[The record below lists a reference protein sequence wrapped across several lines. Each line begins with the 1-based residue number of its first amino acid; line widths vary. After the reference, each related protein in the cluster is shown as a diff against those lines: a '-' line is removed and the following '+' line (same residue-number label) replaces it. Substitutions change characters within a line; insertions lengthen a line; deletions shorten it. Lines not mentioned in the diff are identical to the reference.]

1 MNDEWRRTRFAI
13 RKEAEEMIILIFS
26 RRGEEKM
33 GNERCYIVIE
43 ILRFRSRD
51 REDILALNRPCYRG
65 EWKPGSRKK
74 PDRSCSVNFST
85 APRFLRHARAFYGS
99 LLKLITFRQ
108 TCFLSLPLP
117 IVSLPSFSLSL
128 FSFFNLLLR
137 SAVLRIDSSLFPRL
151 ISLWI
156 FSLLL
161 LNSLS
166 SNYAR
171 QLVYPG
177 KNCGEFFRPLWEER
191 NFAKSFEATFVSRV
205 ARFHSTN
212 NLVSLTHFTPSF
224 VLPPS

>member
-108 TCFLSLPLP
+108 TCFLSLPPPPSSRFLP
-117 IVSLPSFSLSL
+117 SLSLSFLFLTFFLGLQSYESTLPSFH
-128 FSFFNLLLR
+128 
-137 SAVLRIDSSLFPRL
+137 DSYL
-151 ISLWI
+151 
-156 FSLLL
+156 
-161 LNSLS
+161 
-166 SNYAR
+166 YG
-171 QLVYPG
+171 Y
-177 KNCGEFFRPLWEER
+177 
-191 NFAKSFEATFVSRV
+191 SRYYC
-205 ARFHSTN
+205 STRCRAIMHDN
-212 NLVSLTHFTPSF
+212 
-224 VLPPS
+224 

>member
-1 MNDEWRRTRFAI
+1 MFHQISFKMPRRHINIRNHILLLLDWFNLLTRVKTLFFLNKKTSSKYEWRVATNAF

-51 REDILALNRPCYRG
+51 REGVLALNRPCYRG

-108 TCFLSLPLP
+108 TCFLSLPPHRLA
-117 IVSLPSFSLSL
+117 SFLLSL
-128 FSFFNLLLR
+128 FLFF
-137 SAVLRIDSSLFPRL
+137 F
-151 ISLWI
+151 
-156 FSLLL
+156 
-161 LNSLS
+161 
-166 SNYAR
+166 
-171 QLVYPG
+171 
-177 KNCGEFFRPLWEER
+177 
-191 NFAKSFEATFVSRV
+191 
-205 ARFHSTN
+205 
-212 NLVSLTHFTPSF
+212 
-224 VLPPS
+224 